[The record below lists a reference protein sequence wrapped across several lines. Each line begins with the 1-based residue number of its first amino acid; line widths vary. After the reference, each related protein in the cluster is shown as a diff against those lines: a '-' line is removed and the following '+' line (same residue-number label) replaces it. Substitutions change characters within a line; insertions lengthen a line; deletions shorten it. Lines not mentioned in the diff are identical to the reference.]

1 MRRLKIDYL
10 ARGPFRHFS
19 SRAAAAAAATITP
32 RAIVHGHGPEGGRRR
47 EQHVAARANG
57 VVQVGEPGV
66 ALGRAGLAPHRV
78 LFALRSSE
86 QNAVPA

>member
-1 MRRLKIDYL
+1 
-10 ARGPFRHFS
+10 
-19 SRAAAAAAATITP
+19 
-32 RAIVHGHGPEGGRRR
+32 
-47 EQHVAARANG
+47 
-57 VVQVGEPGV
+57 VGEPGV